1 MSGFYFSFEFKS
13 KRGITYFLPLKL
25 KTSDKELAERYYTAM
40 KAAISDKFEIIYTE
54 LPMDII
60 FNIESAYVKEMLS
73 RPFSGKLVQLKASEW
88 EFVDFDPELDLS
100 FNENLSNAMNERIE
114 EIDWLGIEYNN
125 NTLAKVINNYKFP
138 VQIISNPNFEPTDF
152 LVSWSQLLSDSS
164 SK

>member
-1 MSGFYFSFEFKS
+1 MYNLIKLSQKIRRKKCQDFIFHLNSNQKEELLISYHLNL
-13 KRGITYFLPLKL
+13 KRQTKNLLNV
-25 KTSDKELAERYYTAM
+25 
-40 KAAISDKFEIIYTE
+40 IIQ
-54 LPMDII
+54 PMDII

-152 LVSWSQLLSDSS
+152 LAIELVSAAQR
-164 SK
+164 